1 MISSLIFCLLVSAL
15 LVGADATPP
24 QARTTGGTGIL
35 TPPRLRFS
43 PPTSRRWRA
52 SPLQVLLSTSRKTS
66 HRHRGDD
73 RNIGSEFVDSR
84 AIQFAGAK
92 KTTTRPS
99 NDEVASANGSGSGFW
114 PPWPFNHLKSSGRP
128 AGGTEEDTGQG
139 SGGGLDYKKD
149 AKLFWSYISHRAR
162 VGARQIQQREFIIKN
177 SHFGYEYILGKNSKA
192 LTLCPIVLQIH
203 SQLRFIISFASCSA
217 TPAPHCPLAIS
228 AGRIGRC
235 GQGFWCHCPQKFLSS
250 ASIVDFSWCC
260 YRELGAL

>member
-1 MISSLIFCLLVSAL
+1 MHPTPPSNILINMIPSLIIGLLVSAV
-15 LVGADATPP
+15 LVGADASPP
-24 QARTTGGTGIL
+24 QAVTGGTSTGIL

-43 PPTSRRWRA
+43 PPTSRRRRA

-66 HRHRGDD
+66 HRRRDD
-73 RNIGSEFVDSR
+73 GRNIDGEFINAS

-114 PPWPFNHLKSSGRP
+114 PPWPFNHLKRSGRP

-149 AKLFWSYISHRAR
+149 AKLLWRYISHRAR
-162 VGARQIQQREFIIKN
+162 VGARQIQQREFIMKN

-192 LTLCPIVLQIH
+192 LTLCPIVLVRNIFWEKIPRR
-203 SQLRFIISFASCSA
+203 SLYV
-217 TPAPHCPLAIS
+217 PL
-228 AGRIGRC
+228 
-235 GQGFWCHCPQKFLSS
+235 FWL
-250 ASIVDFSWCC
+250 
-260 YRELGAL
+260 